1 MKEIINN
8 YKSIDKNNVYQKYI
22 QHNAI
27 IILIVLPNAFCI
39 VYYFIVY
46 YFSNAYITIMQSC
59 LQL

>member
-8 YKSIDKNNVYQKYI
+8 YESIDKNNVYQKYI

-39 VYYFIVY
+39 VYYF
-46 YFSNAYITIMQSC
+46 SNAYITIMQSC